1 MIQAKRAYEAKS
13 ENDGARF
20 LVERLWPRGVKKE
33 SLDVEGWLKDVAPSA
48 ELRRWF
54 NHDPKKWD
62 VAEDGTSSQYE
73 PVAECAGDLV
83 EPELYESVVDSP
95 SMRPGLGLPTESLL
109 CCSRRLPDS
118 IR

>member
-1 MIQAKRAYEAKS
+1 MVRIKRAYDPPERG
-13 ENDGARF
+13 DGRRL

-62 VAEDGTSSQYE
+62 KFRQRYFRELEKHPGAWEPLLARARHGRVTLVFSASDTQYNN
-73 PVAECAGDLV
+73 AIALKQF
-83 EPELYESVVDSP
+83 LESKAN
-95 SMRPGLGLPTESLL
+95 
-109 CCSRRLPDS
+109 RR
-118 IR
+118 